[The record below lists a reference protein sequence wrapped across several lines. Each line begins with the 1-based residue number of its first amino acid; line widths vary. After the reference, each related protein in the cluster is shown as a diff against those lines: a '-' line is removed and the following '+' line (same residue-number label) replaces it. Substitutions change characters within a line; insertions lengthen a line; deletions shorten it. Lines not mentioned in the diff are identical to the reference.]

1 MINPSYS
8 ANMSLSL
15 TKSQVH
21 RACLALIRSK
31 LADLK
36 TSIQDA
42 QEAATED
49 TKSSAGD
56 KYETSREMIQQEI
69 DKATAQVATFDQMQ
83 EWLSR
88 IEPSQKQ
95 KTIAFGSLVRCNE
108 GCYYFSVSLGKLS
121 VEGQTVYALSMASP
135 LGQALAGKTAG
146 ETVSF
151 RGRDIQI
158 EAVQ

>member
-1 MINPSYS
+1 
-8 ANMSLSL
+8 MSPSL

-31 LADLK
+31 IAALDIR
-36 TSIQDA
+36 IQEA

-69 DKATAQVATFDQMQ
+69 DKATAQVATFAQME
-83 EWLSR
+83 EWLR
-88 IEPSQKQ
+88 RVEPSQKRR
-95 KTIAFGSLVRCNE
+95 TIAFGSLVRSNE
-108 GCYYFSVSLGKLS
+108 GWYYFTVSLGKVS

-135 LGQALAGKTAG
+135 LGQALADKTTG

-151 RGRDIQI
+151 RGREVRI
-158 EAVQ
+158 EEVL

>member
-1 MINPSYS
+1 
-8 ANMSLSL
+8 MSPSL

-31 LADLK
+31 IAALE
-36 TSIQDA
+36 TQIQDA

-69 DKATAQVATFDQMQ
+69 DKATAQVATFVQME
-83 EWLSR
+83 EWLR
-88 IEPSQKQ
+88 RVEPSQKQ
-95 KTIAFGSLVRCNE
+95 RNIVFGSLVRSNE
-108 GCYYFSVSLGKLS
+108 GWYYLSVSLGKVS

-146 ETVSF
+146 EKVIF
-151 RGRDIQI
+151 RGREVHI
-158 EAVQ
+158 EGVL